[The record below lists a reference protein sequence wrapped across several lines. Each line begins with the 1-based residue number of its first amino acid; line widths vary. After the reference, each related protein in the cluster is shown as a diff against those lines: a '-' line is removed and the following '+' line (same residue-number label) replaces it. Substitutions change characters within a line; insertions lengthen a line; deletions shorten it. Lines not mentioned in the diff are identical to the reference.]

1 MKTALAA
8 TMSVLIAA
16 AWLLADPPD
25 DSDRQTTYLLEL
37 TLTDAETG
45 QPLSGV
51 VRFQDAEGEAFTPD
65 GLLPRGR
72 GINGESAIHDW
83 CVVPGPVTVEV
94 PRIPLS
100 VTAFS
105 GIDTVHATCT
115 LEPPA
120 GESNS
125 LTLPLRRFADPRADG
140 WWNANTH
147 VHLMK
152 ITRDESDRYLV
163 DVGRADG
170 LDLVYVSYLERAVE
184 DAKYTTNRY
193 SRADLHA
200 LSNAHVHFDHGEE
213 HRHNFGGHAQ
223 GYGHV
228 MLLAIPEL
236 VYPVSIGPGISKTGT
251 DGLPLR
257 RGIERAHDIGA
268 SVIWCHNDWGM
279 EDIPSWISG
288 RLEANNIFDGGSHGS
303 YQHSFYR
310 YLDVG
315 IKVPFSTGTDWFIY
329 DFSRV
334 YVPADERPTSEQWLD
349 QLAAGRSYITNGPLL
364 EFSVKGKGIGE
375 DIALAEPG
383 KVRITGRGV
392 GRVDFQRLEIV
403 QSGETVATADSS
415 AADGHFVAELD
426 VELDVTEPCWL
437 ALRTPP
443 PSYPEDPEVEPTPLN
458 EYGRELFSHTS
469 ASFVD
474 VAGRRI
480 FDQSAAQKLLADM
493 QENRAFIDE
502 TGVFADEAERNLV
515 LSVYDEGMTLLQQ
528 RIDGAVE

>member
-8 TMSVLIAA
+8 TLSVLIAA
-16 AWLLADPPD
+16 AWLLADPPAD
-25 DSDRQTTYLLEL
+25 PDRSATYMLEL
-37 TLTDAETG
+37 ALTDAETG
-45 QPLSGV
+45 ESVSGV
-51 VRFQDAEGEAFTPD
+51 VRFEDADGETITPD
-65 GLLPRGR
+65 GLLPRGL
-72 GINGESAIHDW
+72 GINDESAIHDW
-83 CVVPGPVTVEV
+83 CVVPGPVAIEL
-94 PRIPLS
+94 PRIPLT

-105 GIDTVHATCT
+105 GIDTEYSTHT
-115 LEPPA
+115 LDPPDGKSTKA
-120 GESNS
+120 AI
-125 LTLPLRRFADPRADG
+125 PLQRFADPRGDG

-152 ITRDESDRYLV
+152 ITRGESDQYLV

-170 LDLVYVSYLERAVE
+170 LDLVYVSYLERAVDDLE
-184 DAKYTTNRY
+184 YTTNRY
-193 SRADLHA
+193 SRQELHA
-200 LSNAHVHFDHGEE
+200 LSDAHVHFDHGEE
-213 HRHNFGGHAQ
+213 HRHNFGGGGQ

-268 SVIWCHNDWGM
+268 SVIWCHNEWGL

-329 DFSRV
+329 DFNRV
-334 YVPADERPTSEQWLD
+334 YVPTAERPTSEEWLD
-349 QLAAGRSYITNGPLL
+349 QLAAGRSYVTNGPLL
-364 EFSVKGKGIGE
+364 EFRADGKGIGD
-375 DIALAEPG
+375 DIALEEPG
-383 KVRITGRGV
+383 KVRVTGRAA
-392 GRVDFQRLEIV
+392 GRVDFQRLELV
-403 QSGETVATADSS
+403 QSGDVVAAIDSS
-415 AADGHFVAELD
+415 AQYGHFVANID
-426 VELDVTEPCWL
+426 VELDISEPCWL

-458 EYGRELFSHTS
+458 EYGREVFAHTS

-474 VAGRRI
+474 IAGRRR
-480 FDQSAAQKLLADM
+480 FDRPAAEELLADM
-493 QENRAFIDE
+493 KENRAFIDE
-502 TGVFADEAERNLV
+502 TGVFADDAERNLV